1 MNLRGITAVLFM
13 VGAMGVTAI
22 LGMIVIS
29 VAHDGDLTTG
39 VLSNLNTIAVTAVA
53 VASTLIAH
61 YIGAGAA
68 GVQQQQQLDA
78 QANTLTAAAS
88 PASDT
93 AGAGPAAPSA
103 PPGSGI

>member
-68 GVQQQQQLDA
+68 GVQQQQLDA

-93 AGAGPAAPSA
+93 AGAGPAAP
-103 PPGSGI
+103 